1 MSSESSFKNGIS
13 RKSISNVERN
23 TPQDIS
29 MILICFCRAEKPI
42 EVDQHFHEFGS
53 IQYHIKYSVSDPN
66 IVHVSTSTLLETQ
79 GDVTLKEISSHT
91 YEVVKN
97 IAVGVIDIVDPPKLG
112 FQLTLELHLDNI
124 PRGKAIKTI
133 TRISEIQALILSS
146 QLKEMLRHLNFQ
158 DDSRAMNNNKRPIR
172 IVYHPSEPFYVF
184 KQPEKITAVF
194 PMNFK
199 DNSDVVIAT
208 SFFQELV
215 EVGSQKEMGK
225 APQCSWSPIPPLQ
238 LRGEPV
244 QDLTTNS
251 GFVSFDITSRHV
263 EGKRLDKTV
272 WNLLNFYAY
281 VKYHIKC
288 SRGYIQR
295 RMRKRMDSLVKL
307 LNNTSLEEEAAQNE
321 NGRCSKYVKEFV
333 KVPKGKLMMK
343 QRCKEMTR
351 RVKISKFRIKIN
363 GCARFRFNQRW
374 MSFPKFSSNPSSKS
388 YTKLD

>member
-1 MSSESSFKNGIS
+1 MAYLERSSPTLKETLLKIYH
-13 RKSISNVERN
+13 
-23 TPQDIS
+23 
-29 MILICFCRAEKPI
+29 AEKPFEI
-42 EVDQHFHEFGS
+42 DQHFYEFGS
-53 IQYHIKYSVSDPN
+53 IQYHIKCSVLDPN
-66 IVHVSTSTLLETQ
+66 IAYVSTSTLLETQ
-79 GDVTLKEISSHT
+79 GTVILKEISNHT
-91 YEVVKN
+91 YEVIEK
-97 IAVGVIDIVDPPKLG
+97 IAVGVIDIVDPPRLG
-112 FQLTLELHLDNI
+112 FQLTLRLHLDNI
-124 PRGKAIKTI
+124 PRGKEAIKII
-133 TRISEIQALILSS
+133 TRISEIQALMLSS
-146 QLKEMLRHLNFQ
+146 QLKEMLRNLNFQ
-158 DDSRAMNNNKRPIR
+158 DDSQLANRPIK
-172 IVYHPSEPFYVF
+172 IVYHPSQPFYVF
-184 KQPEKITAVF
+184 KQLEKITAVF

-225 APQCSWSPIPPLQ
+225 APQCNWSPIPPLQ

-244 QDLTTNS
+244 QDLITNS

-263 EGKRLDKTV
+263 EGRRLDQTV

-288 SRGYIQR
+288 SRGYVQR

-307 LNNTSLEEEAAQNE
+307 LNNTSLEEEETTQKE
-321 NGRCSKYVKEFV
+321 NGRCKYLKELV
-333 KVPKGKLMMK
+333 KVPKGNLMMK

-363 GCARFRFNQRW
+363 GCARFRFHQRW
-374 MSFPKFSSNPSSKS
+374 KSLPKFFSNPSDKS